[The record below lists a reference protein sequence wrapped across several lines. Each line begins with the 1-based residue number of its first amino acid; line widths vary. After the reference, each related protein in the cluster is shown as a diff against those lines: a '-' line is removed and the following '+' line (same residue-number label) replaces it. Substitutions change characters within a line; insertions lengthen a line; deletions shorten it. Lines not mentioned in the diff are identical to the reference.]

1 MTITLTTIDLRA
13 EAAAEI
19 DRVSGARLTIRD
31 GDERALARLEADG
44 TWLARCRR
52 GPLKRSLGR
61 RVCLLWRVAF
71 EDAAGRVVESRLVPM
86 LAGVGRDFLESP
98 QPRRAR
104 LRSLLHQ
111 IEGPARARIDA
122 DCASWRTQVTDIAGA
137 FTAARL
143 ARERGVAD
151 RPHAGSTAAAQA
163 GLFDRRAERDR
174 QDHRAAIAEREQAL
188 RDRLQ
193 AAAGGVAVA
202 LVPPRLL
209 LVLVP

>member
-1 MTITLTTIDLRA
+1 MTIPRTTIDLRA
-13 EAAAEI
+13 EAAAEVR
-19 DRVSGARLTIRD
+19 RVSGARSMIRD
-31 GDERALARLEADG
+31 GDEQALTRLEADG
-44 TWLARCRR
+44 TWVARSRR

-61 RVCLLWRVAF
+61 RICLVWRVAF

-86 LAGVGRDFLESP
+86 LVEVGPDFLASP
-98 QPRRAR
+98 QPLRAR

-122 DCASWRTQVTDIAGA
+122 DCRSWRTHVTHLAGA

-143 ARERGVAD
+143 TRERIIAD
-151 RPHAGSTAAAQA
+151 RLPAGSDAVAQA

-174 QDHRAAIAEREQAL
+174 QDHRAALAECERAL

-193 AAAGGVAVA
+193 AAAAGGAIA
-202 LVPPRLL
+202 LVAPRLL
-209 LVLVP
+209 LVLVS